1 MNVYR
6 YLFLQMVHNVFL
18 AGNHRGKKDFPF
30 CSLAKYGC
38 LYLVV
43 SHSPQCGCQV
53 RKQFLQG
60 GDNRVKEAYD
70 KLLKQVVGLA
80 ADVEKAA
87 EGNQSAGVRL
97 RQELLLVRG
106 VVQDLRTAVLEHYKK
121 PPTTKEEKTDEQ

>member
-1 MNVYR
+1 
-6 YLFLQMVHNVFL
+6 
-18 AGNHRGKKDFPF
+18 
-30 CSLAKYGC
+30 
-38 LYLVV
+38 
-43 SHSPQCGCQV
+43 
-53 RKQFLQG
+53 
-60 GDNRVKEAYD
+60 VKEAYD

-121 PPTTKEEKTDEQ
+121 PTTKEDKTDEQ